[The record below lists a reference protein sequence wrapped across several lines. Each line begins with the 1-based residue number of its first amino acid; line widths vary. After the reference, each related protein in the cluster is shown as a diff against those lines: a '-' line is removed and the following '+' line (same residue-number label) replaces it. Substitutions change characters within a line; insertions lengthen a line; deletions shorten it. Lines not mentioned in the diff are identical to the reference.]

1 MSIAIRSAHKVLNKQ
16 VANWTVLYVKLHN
29 YHWYVKGDQ
38 FFTLHVKFEEL
49 YNEAAGYVDEL
60 AERLLSIG
68 GKPVATLKECLELSD
83 IREAAGGE
91 KSEAMVRTLL
101 ADFETVISECKT
113 GMKEAEEAGDE
124 GTADML
130 LGITQSL
137 EKHSWMLGSFLNG

>member
-68 GKPVATLKECLELSD
+68 GKPVATLKECLELSS
-83 IREAAGGE
+83 IGEAAGSE
-91 KSEAMVRTLL
+91 KPDAMVRALL
-101 ADFETVISECKT
+101 ADFDTIINECKT
-113 GMKEAEEAGDE
+113 GMKEAEKAGDE

-137 EKHSWMLGSFLNG
+137 EKHRWMLGSFLNG